1 MGPKDRIAARNDAR
15 SPMIEWPMR
24 STVGLVVAL
33 VSCVAACASAPEKQW
48 LKPGP
53 YTSEEFRRDALS
65 CTKDRTLDEGC
76 MQAKGWVTVNPDK
89 PEPVKPKKAA
99 DSYTPR

>member
-1 MGPKDRIAARNDAR
+1 
-15 SPMIEWPMR
+15 MR
-24 STVGLVVAL
+24 FNPGLIVAL
-33 VSCVAACASAPEKQW
+33 LSCAAACASPPEKQW

-65 CTKDRTLDEGC
+65 CTRDRTLDEEC

-89 PEPVKPKKAA
+89 PEPVKPKKAEPV
-99 DSYTPR
+99 YTPR